1 MNAEI
6 DIGDVLPEIRVPTLI
21 MHRRDERWVRVE
33 NSRYLA
39 SRIAGARL
47 VELPGVDHQPWIG
60 EVGPVHAAI
69 DEFIATLR

>member
-1 MNAEI
+1 
-6 DIGDVLPEIRVPTLI
+6 

-47 VELPGVDHQPWIG
+47 VELPGADHQPWIG
-60 EVGPVHAAI
+60 EVEAVHAAI
-69 DEFIATLR
+69 DEFIASVR